1 MLKAFCLTVVLS
13 TALMP
18 FLAEMALG
26 SPLPKS
32 SINSGVPSA
41 ESTSMR
47 SQPIGSQQP
56 VVPNDSDPDQPVCYM
71 HTADGRVL
79 NLASLCEQKSEQEQ
93 LQDNSLQ
100 DYSNP

>member
-1 MLKAFCLTVVLS
+1 MLKTFCLTAVLS

-26 SPLPKS
+26 NPLPRS
-32 SINSGVPSA
+32 SIYSAVPSA
-41 ESTSMR
+41 ESTSTG
-47 SQPIGSQQP
+47 SQSVGSQQP

-71 HTADGRVL
+71 QTADGRVL
-79 NLASLCEQKSEQEQ
+79 NLASLCKQKSEQEQ